1 MTSPRTL
8 ALATSLSTIP
18 QAFEQLAWM
27 AGVSYS
33 WKSLTFDV
41 RYWGTDLSDEG
52 CTVRSGFPDGCDD
65 RVVATISFDT
75 SWSAVRDWLSD
86 K

>member
-1 MTSPRTL
+1 MP
-8 ALATSLSTIP
+8 
-18 QAFEQLAWM
+18 
-27 AGVSYS
+27 S
-33 WKSLTFDV
+33 WKSLTVDV

-65 RVVATISFDT
+65 RVVATLSPKFQF
-75 SWSAVRDWLSD
+75 VGRDWLSD